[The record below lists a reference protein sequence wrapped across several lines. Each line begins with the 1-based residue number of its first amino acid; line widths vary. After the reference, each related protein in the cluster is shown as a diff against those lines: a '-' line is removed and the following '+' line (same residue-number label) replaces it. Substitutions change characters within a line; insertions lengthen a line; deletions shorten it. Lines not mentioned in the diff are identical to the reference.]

1 MQSAREGNTVVVK
14 LDDGEDLFASLDEV
28 ARKEGVTSGTIVAGI
43 GMLRDAEIGFF
54 DGNEY
59 QNMTVEGPVELLSL
73 LGSIAGSVHI
83 HCILGM
89 PDHSAIGGH
98 LMRATVAVLNEITIQ
113 AFDEVVL
120 DRALNPTS
128 GLNEMTI
135 DR

>member
-14 LDDGEDLFASLDEV
+14 LDDGEDLFSSLETV
-28 ARKEGVTSGTIVAGI
+28 AAKEGFTSGTIVAGI
-43 GMLRDAEIGFF
+43 GMLRNAEIGFF

-59 QNMTVEGPVELLSL
+59 QNQLVEGPVELLSL
-73 LGSIAGSVHI
+73 LGSIAGSIHI

-98 LMRATVAVLNEITIQ
+98 LQKATVCVLNEITIQ

-120 DRALNPTS
+120 GRELNPAS
-128 GLNEMTI
+128 GLNEMTVTK
-135 DR
+135 